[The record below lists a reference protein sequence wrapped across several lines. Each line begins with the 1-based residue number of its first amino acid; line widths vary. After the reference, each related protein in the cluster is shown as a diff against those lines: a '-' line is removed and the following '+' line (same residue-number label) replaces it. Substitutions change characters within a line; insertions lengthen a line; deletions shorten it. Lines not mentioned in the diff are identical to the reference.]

1 MQSNVTTHIELLR
14 TLKYLFQSALHLGPS
29 QLILSKIKR
38 KLKKIPIFFFQKPLP
53 QSVKYLELSLEII
66 LSGTK
71 ML

>member
-1 MQSNVTTHIELLR
+1 MQRDVTTHIELLR

-29 QLILSKIKR
+29 QLILFKIKR
-38 KLKKIPIFFFQKPLP
+38 KLKKINFFFQKPLP
-53 QSVKYLELSLEII
+53 QSVKYLELYLEIF